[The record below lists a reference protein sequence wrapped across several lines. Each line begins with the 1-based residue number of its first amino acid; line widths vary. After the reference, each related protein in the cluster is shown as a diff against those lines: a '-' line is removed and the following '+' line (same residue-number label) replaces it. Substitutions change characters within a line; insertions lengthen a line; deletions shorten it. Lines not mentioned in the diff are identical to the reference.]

1 MLNVE
6 NVLITICTIF
16 VSPAGVGVGAIA
28 VVETLHLGDIQGR
41 EDGVPG
47 EGHTR
52 VHGGHHP
59 LGRVN
64 GETMSVIFMP
74 GLLNFGHKMLGC

>member
-1 MLNVE
+1 MQNLE
-6 NVLITICTIF
+6 NVLVTICTIF
-16 VSPAGVGVGAIA
+16 VPPAGAVAGAIA

-52 VHGGHHP
+52 VHRGHHP

-64 GETMSVIFMP
+64 GETKSRMFKQGKKRTRGSR
-74 GLLNFGHKMLGC
+74 N